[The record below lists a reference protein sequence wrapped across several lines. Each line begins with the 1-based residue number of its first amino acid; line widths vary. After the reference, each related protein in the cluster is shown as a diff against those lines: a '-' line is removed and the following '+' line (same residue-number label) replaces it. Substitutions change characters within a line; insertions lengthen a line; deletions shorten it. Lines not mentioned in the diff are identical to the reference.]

1 MNLMKKANV
10 AHPNMT
16 AKTNTAIDCSI
27 NYISILTIAIVT
39 SFSNLPVAAQTNVPA
54 NRIIPPDRLPDR
66 NLQIPTELPKLPSPD
81 LLLAPI
87 TPQTPTKPSGLN
99 SETFFIKKF
108 EFKGNTAYSDE
119 ELTKITKPYTNRSIS
134 IAELFQART
143 KITEKYV
150 NDGYITSGAFIPEQ
164 KGLKS
169 GTVKIEILEGGIE
182 EIKVTGLNKLNP
194 SYIQL
199 RIAIAT
205 QKPLNRT
212 RLLEALQLL
221 QINPLIES
229 ISANLSP
236 SLEPGLNNLEVKVSE
251 AKTFTTPITFDNARS
266 PSVGT
271 DRRQIQL
278 NEANLTGLGDRLS
291 LSYSN
296 TNGSNSLDA
305 NYTIPFNPYNGT
317 ISFSF
322 STSASKV
329 IEAPFDVLN
338 IRSNSRSYELS
349 VRQPILQNTSQD
361 LALGLT
367 FSRRES
373 QANFLGGVTSCSN
386 CSNDAIPFPSL
397 GSDENGNTNIT
408 ALRFFQEAVQR
419 SSEEVIAAR
428 SQFSVGL
435 NALGATINSSSPD
448 GRFLAWR
455 GQAQYVR
462 LLAPETLLLLRADLQ
477 LADRPLLSQE
487 QISFGGQE
495 TLRGYRQDSV
505 LTDNGLLFSAEARIP
520 VLRIPEING
529 LLQLAP
535 FFDFG
540 AAWNKN
546 INITANPDPSALVSI
561 GMGLRFQMSDRL
573 TIRLDW
579 GIPLSRISGDKQ
591 TLQERGLYFSLV
603 GNPF

>member
-27 NYISILTIAIVT
+27 NYISILTIAIVA

-54 NRIIPPDRLPDR
+54 NRTIPPDRLPDR
-66 NLQIPTELPKLPSPD
+66 NPQIPTELPKLPSPD